1 MGAFQNAPGAGG
13 SGDWALNLLFQTL
26 LLGYIAIAVVNT
38 LVMATAARVREF
50 AMLQLIGAS
59 RDQVRAMMN
68 GEARIV
74 VFSALLFGLLAT
86 IPPLVG
92 ISISLTKSPVPRV
105 SPSASSRSW
114 RSPSRSPGV
123 RSRWPPSTPCGLLRS
138 TRSAVA
144 SEPPSGPLI
153 PREHAMAP
161 PGHAAVPSAFGTGL

>member
-105 SPSASSRSW
+105 SPLGLIAIVALTVALSW
-114 RSPSRSPGV
+114 GSIAMAAKH
-123 RSRWPPSTPCGLLRS
+123 TLRS
-138 TRSAVA
+138 APVDA
-144 SEPPSGPLI
+144 IGG
-153 PREHAMAP
+153 RE
-161 PGHAAVPSAFGTGL
+161 